1 MTINMKDDSI
11 TSVEHLKPLIHA
23 AETLGVEGVKRE
35 DGVEDVYAWMSEL
48 LLRLTYRKLKK
59 KDKGIIRRYLAL
71 YSGYTASH
79 VDHLIA
85 RYRKQRKIR
94 RAKRTQP
101 TFKRVYTSEDI
112 VLLAE
117 VAEAYSQQNGKALKR
132 VCAEMYAVHNDE
144 RFLRLQHI
152 SVSRLYDLKKTEV
165 FKKNTLVYT
174 KTKPT
179 AVNIGE
185 RKKPAPEGKPGY
197 IRVDSV
203 HQGDLDKEK
212 GVYHINL
219 VDEVT
224 QHEAVVA
231 VEGISEYFLAPALK
245 EALHS
250 FPFQII
256 NFHSDN
262 GSEYINRTVAKLLKT
277 LAVDQTKSRPR
288 RSNDNGLVEGKN
300 AAVVRKFMGHSHI
313 QKKHAQAINTFY
325 RTHFNPFLCFHR
337 FCAFPDEEIDERG
350 KIVKK
355 YRDYM
360 TPVQKLLSLP
370 NVEHYLKDGITK
382 ALLEEEETKQT
393 HLAAAQEMQ
402 VAKKKLFKSFST

>member
-1 MTINMKDDSI
+1 MKDDNI
-11 TSVEHLKPLIHA
+11 TSVEHLKVLIQT

-35 DGVEDVYAWMSEL
+35 DSVHDVYAWMSEL
-48 LLRLTYRKLKK
+48 LIRLRYRKMKK
-59 KDKGIIRRYLAL
+59 KEKGIVRKYLAL

-85 RYRKQRKIR
+85 QYRKRGKIR
-94 RAKRTQP
+94 RGKRTQP

-117 VAEAYSQQNGKALKR
+117 VAEAYNQQNGKALKR
-132 VCAEMYAVHNDE
+132 VCAEMYTRYRDT
-144 RFLRLQHI
+144 RFERLQHI
-152 SVSRLYDLKKTEV
+152 SVSRLYDLKKTET

-179 AVNIGE
+179 TVNIGE
-185 RKKPAPEGKPGY
+185 RKKPASEGKPGY

-224 QHEAVVA
+224 QHETVAA
-231 VEGISEYFLAPALK
+231 VEGISEYFLKPALA
-245 EALHS
+245 EALCS
-250 FPFQII
+250 FPFRII

-262 GSEYINRTVAKLLKT
+262 GSEYINRTVAKLLNT
-277 LAVDQTKSRPR
+277 LSVDQTKSRPR

-313 QKKHAQAINTFY
+313 PKKHASAINTFY
-325 RTHFNPFLCFHR
+325 RTHLNPFLCFHR

-370 NVEHYLKDGITK
+370 NVEQYLKDGITK
-382 ALLEEEETKQT
+382 ASLKEEETRQT

-402 VAKKKLFKSFST
+402 TARKKLFKSFST